1 MGESDKKKMVVV
13 DGKQVVNEPNKEWI
27 EQGRV

>member
-1 MGESDKKKMVVV
+1 MGESDKKKTVVV
-13 DGKQVVNEPNKEWI
+13 DGKQVVNEQNREWI